1 MPESPIYRPDHF
13 FPLVMGQPVMLLA
26 AGGPANTDGNDSPFF
41 FIDYAEPVFG
51 LNQHGVTMLWTHSG
65 AAPAGYELPSGAAS
79 GAIAA
84 GGQVTSAPGVFSLAQ
99 FELLQFRFA
108 LRPLTFLGVGAVNRA
123 DDIDLEVALPT
134 SMPRW
139 TLLNARGRL
148 NMMAQ
153 VGMPGDSVAGPAQGA
168 NIGAQQLQPVT
179 APWDSAHWTE
189 LFCYEQT
196 SPTFTLINNGAAATA
211 AGDAV
216 GIYVWGYRYLL
227 AAARN
232 DGTWK
237 PAVVPGNHGQ
247 AIYAPAGFVTIPI
260 NGHGK

>member
-1 MPESPIYRPDHF
+1 MCNPESPIYRPDHF
-13 FPLVMGQPVMLLA
+13 HSLPIGQTVMLLGA
-26 AGGPANTDGNDSPFF
+26 IGPVSDAPFF
-41 FIDYAEPVFG
+41 MVDYAEPTFG

-65 AAPAGYELPSGAAS
+65 AAPAGYELPSGVAS

-84 GGQVTSAPGVFSLAQ
+84 GGQLSSAPGVFSLAQ
-99 FELLQFRFA
+99 REMLHFRFL

-123 DDIDLEVALPT
+123 DDIDLQVALP
-134 SMPRW
+134 SAINRW

-148 NMMAQ
+148 NMMQQ

-179 APWDSAHWTE
+179 VPWDGAHWTE
-189 LFCYEQT
+189 LFCYEQVG
-196 SPTFTLINNGAAATA
+196 PTFTLINNGAAATA

-227 AAARN
+227 YPAVN
-232 DGTWK
+232 DGTWVNR
-237 PAVVPGNHGQ
+237 VVPGASG
-247 AIYAPAGFVTIPI
+247 ASMLAPQQFVTLPI
-260 NGHGK
+260 NGRGR